1 MKAIIIAAGRGSRL
15 LPLTLTMPKCLVRV
29 GTQSIIDHQ
38 LDAAY
43 AAGITEAVVV
53 GGYRIE
59 QVEEHLARRDARI
72 ATTLIFNP
80 FWAISSSIGSVWA
93 AREHLHGGFMLMNG
107 DTVFDPAVI
116 VTAVQG
122 APAGLTLV
130 VEAAAEPD
138 PDDMRVEMIG
148 GRISAVGKGLDPA
161 IATHRSLGVVL
172 SSGGDA
178 YADALREIIAQPGG
192 TDAYHHAIIARL
204 ASQGVHA
211 LVTDPNARWQ
221 EVDAP
226 ADIARWEVGHHEAAS
241 HR

>member
-15 LPLTLTMPKCLVRV
+15 LPLTLTMPKCLVQV
-29 GTQSIIDHQ
+29 GSHAIIDHQ

-43 AAGITEAVVV
+43 AAGVTEAVVV

-59 QVEEHLARRDARI
+59 QVDEHLARRDARI

-80 FWAISSSIGSVWA
+80 FWAMSSSIGSVWA

-130 VEAAAEPD
+130 VAAATQPD

-148 GRISAVGKGLDPA
+148 SRVSAVGKGLDPA
-161 IATHRSLGVVL
+161 VATHRSLGLIL

-178 YADALREIIAQPGG
+178 YATTLREIIAHPGG

-204 ASQGVHA
+204 APQGVNA
-211 LVTDPNARWQ
+211 LIADPDARWQ

-226 ADIARWEVGHHEAAS
+226 ADIARWEVGHRESAL